1 VQVLERSLDR
11 FSVDTRGLLAAAAV
25 AGSGTPLALL
35 ALANSCTTTEAS
47 ERLHPAVREGVLAE
61 VAPSGVRFHHA
72 LLAEAATRLGDP
84 HELHGR
90 LATAWDTAGTL
101 DGRAAAAGHRL
112 RGAAGTAA
120 VGAAVEAACQ
130 VATELVA
137 ADQQPRAA
145 GLLWDAREVGQE
157 CVGRQEL
164 LANVALDLAE
174 ILGWLGDLDPALQLY
189 QEAAELAR
197 GSSDPRTRARAEA
210 GANLWVTAFVPDRP
224 RVRRLDDALEALPPE
239 ELRLRATLL
248 GRLTIIG
255 SADVDAADQVRAWA
269 EEAVGVARATGD
281 PTLVAESLINLTISA
296 KTRSEVDDLV
306 VAADEVIRL
315 ADRAG
320 RSDLAVHGHQR
331 RAGYF
336 LNRGDLG
343 AANES
348 LGSAEVLAAL
358 LPSAAWRHSTLVQR
372 TTLLALSGHRSAA
385 TAAMY
390 ECARVG
396 AGHIEPIVI
405 LGCEAMHQLML
416 FDLYG
421 HTDDRAEEVY
431 RIATEMFVDV
441 PSPVLQVQKGFGAQL
456 FGDETS
462 VHDVIHRFG
471 SRPERLV
478 RSTTGDHLLRVFG
491 DTVARAGATA
501 YAATVYRALLPYAGL
516 LNVGGGHSA
525 GLPVDDVL
533 GRLAALDGDVR
544 AAVGHARAA
553 VALARSMPSPPLLVH
568 CLDHLADFTERAG
581 EGEADGLRAEADTVA
596 ATAGV
601 VRPGPG
607 RTPRPTPGAYDT
619 ARSAAMRRDASQW
632 VLTTPLGDVR
642 LPLSNGL
649 GQLARLLTTP
659 GVEVSAVELA
669 GRAPTPVAAG
679 LGPSLDAQAKRA
691 YRQRLLELQVEVD
704 DAARVNDLV
713 RGERAHAEIDA
724 LLRELR
730 RAVGLGGRDR
740 PTGSDAERARIN
752 VARSL
757 RRAITAVTDQA
768 PLLGTHLAESVRT
781 GGQCI
786 YLPEPEAAMSWTVE
800 SARGASWAGA
810 SPGP

>member
-1 VQVLERSLDR
+1 MRSPDGGGVIGEVLERSLDR
-11 FSVDTRGLLAAAAV
+11 FSADTRALLATAAV

-35 ALANSCTTTEAS
+35 ALANSCTATEAG
-47 ERLHPAVREGVLAE
+47 ELLDPAVREGV
-61 VAPSGVRFHHA
+61 VAQVASSGVRFHHA
-72 LLAEAATRLGDP
+72 LLAEAAGRLGDP
-84 HELHGR
+84 HDVHER

-112 RGAAGTAA
+112 RAATGTAA

-174 ILGWLGDLDPALQLY
+174 ILGWLGDLDPALELY

-197 GSSDPRTRARAEA
+197 GSSDPLTRARAEV
-210 GANLWVTAFVPDRP
+210 GANLWVTAFVPDLP
-224 RVRRLDDALEALPPE
+224 RMRRLEDALDALPPE

-248 GRLTIIG
+248 RRLTIIG

-269 EEAVGVARATGD
+269 VEAVGVAREAGD
-281 PTLVAESLINLTISA
+281 PTLVAESLVDLTISA
-296 KTRSEVDDLV
+296 KSRSEVDDIV

-320 RSDLAVHGHQR
+320 RSDLAVHGYQR

-336 LNRGDLG
+336 MNCGDLG
-343 AANES
+343 AASES

-358 LPSAAWRHSTLVQR
+358 LPSAGWRHSTLVQR

-396 AGHIEPIVI
+396 AGHIEPVVI
-405 LGCEAMHQLML
+405 LGVEAMHQLML

-431 RIATEMFVDV
+431 RTATEMFVDV

-471 SRPERLV
+471 SRPDRLV
-478 RSTTGDHLLRVFG
+478 RSMTGDHLLRVFG

-501 YAATVYRALLPYAGL
+501 YAGTVYRALLPYAGL

-533 GRLAALDGDVR
+533 GRLAALDGDIA
-544 AAVGHARAA
+544 AAVRHAHDA
-553 VALARSMPSPPLLVH
+553 VAVCPVDAVTPLARPL
-568 CLDHLADFTERAG
+568 
-581 EGEADGLRAEADTVA
+581 
-596 ATAGV
+596 
-601 VRPGPG
+601 
-607 RTPRPTPGAYDT
+607 PRPP
-619 ARSAAMRRDASQW
+619 RRRD
-632 VLTTPLGDVR
+632 G
-642 LPLSNGL
+642 
-649 GQLARLLTTP
+649 
-659 GVEVSAVELA
+659 A
-669 GRAPTPVAAG
+669 GR
-679 LGPSLDAQAKRA
+679 
-691 YRQRLLELQVEVD
+691 
-704 DAARVNDLV
+704 
-713 RGERAHAEIDA
+713 
-724 LLRELR
+724 R
-730 RAVGLGGRDR
+730 R
-740 PTGSDAERARIN
+740 
-752 VARSL
+752 
-757 RRAITAVTDQA
+757 
-768 PLLGTHLAESVRT
+768 
-781 GGQCI
+781 
-786 YLPEPEAAMSWTVE
+786 
-800 SARGASWAGA
+800 
-810 SPGP
+810 